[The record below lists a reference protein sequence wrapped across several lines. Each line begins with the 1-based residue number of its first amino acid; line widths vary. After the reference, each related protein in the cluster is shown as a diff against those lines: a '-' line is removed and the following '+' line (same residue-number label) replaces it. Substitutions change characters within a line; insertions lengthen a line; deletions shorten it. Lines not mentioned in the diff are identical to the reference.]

1 MLGKA
6 GERWDRTAELLKGLA
21 ALPAGAEPVQH
32 PGQGR
37 EKLFPVQLQ
46 WLSQGQLE
54 QLWGWRGIC
63 VQPHRL
69 PRAQHPPSSR
79 NIPGSWRLEASFPA
93 RERQKLSVHSGD
105 GANVGKLRLW
115 EGDSR
120 DFPSCW
126 PQSLPRDPPCP
137 GCARSPVPQP
147 QGTAPGRSPRHPKL
161 LHCFISHHS
170 RPVIPAGSSP
180 ERLRLQFP
188 VNSTSLSPLMEHQL
202 LLNCGNNSRKKRPP
216 QRGSESAAPAL

>member
-1 MLGKA
+1 MCPASPAAPCPASPFQQEYPGILVPG
-6 GERWDRTAELLKGLA
+6 GLVPCQAEA
-21 ALPAGAEPVQH
+21 
-32 PGQGR
+32 
-37 EKLFPVQLQ
+37 
-46 WLSQGQLE
+46 
-54 QLWGWRGIC
+54 
-63 VQPHRL
+63 
-69 PRAQHPPSSR
+69 
-79 NIPGSWRLEASFPA
+79 
-93 RERQKLSVHSGD
+93 KLSVHSGD

-120 DFPSCW
+120 DFPSRW
-126 PQSLPRDPPCP
+126 PRSLPRDPPCP

-202 LLNCGNNSRKKRPP
+202 LLICGNNSRKKRPP